1 MLDSIALIHVRSGK
15 EVAVVRLLSTENEQ
29 LRKLT
34 AFGILPGV
42 RIKVLQRYP
51 AYLLQIG
58 HTELAVDYE
67 IAKNI
72 MVNKV

>member
-1 MLDSIALIHVRSGK
+1 MIDSSPLIHVRSGK
-15 EVAVVRLLSTENEQ
+15 EVDVVCFLATENEQ

-58 HTELAVDYE
+58 HTQLAIDYK